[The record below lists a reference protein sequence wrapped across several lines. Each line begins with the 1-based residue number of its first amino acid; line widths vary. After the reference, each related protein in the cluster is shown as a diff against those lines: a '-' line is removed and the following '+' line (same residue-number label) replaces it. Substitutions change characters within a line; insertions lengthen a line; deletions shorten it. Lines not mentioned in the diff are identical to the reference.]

1 MCIISLIILVHIIL
15 FTKDVSSFSAVIS
28 DEEDG
33 TSNQHNPVDNED
45 MPHGTRTPPTPP
57 SRSPPPTSPLSS
69 RVHAVAHHRAVC
81 LETLD
86 LPVLPDDRSQFD
98 VHSALEDD
106 KVTQFEC
113 L

>member
-1 MCIISLIILVHIIL
+1 MFIISLIALIHINFL
-15 FTKDVSSFSAVIS
+15 TKDVSSFSAFMS
-28 DEEDG
+28 DDQDE

-45 MPHGTRTPPTPP
+45 MPHGTRTPP

-69 RVHAVAHHRAVC
+69 RVHAVAHLRPVC

-98 VHSALEDD
+98 VHGALEDD
-106 KVTQFEC
+106 KVKQLEYI
-113 L
+113 